1 MLARA
6 LHLPAHMRRLCLL
19 GNIGGAKTALLL
31 CRWKYYHFLFLL
43 VRCVM
48 EADRWFMVIVFPF
61 SFLSFPLKSTRW
73 PSLIL
78 IFQFQS
84 SFFWFL
90 IFVLSTF
97 IKILFVFNLSFFF
110 SIRPLFFRLLI
121 LFLYLF
127 VKVLLV
133 FNCIL

>member
-1 MLARA
+1 
-6 LHLPAHMRRLCLL
+6 
-19 GNIGGAKTALLL
+19 
-31 CRWKYYHFLFLL
+31 
-43 VRCVM
+43 
-48 EADRWFMVIVFPF
+48 
-61 SFLSFPLKSTRW
+61 
-73 PSLIL
+73 LIL